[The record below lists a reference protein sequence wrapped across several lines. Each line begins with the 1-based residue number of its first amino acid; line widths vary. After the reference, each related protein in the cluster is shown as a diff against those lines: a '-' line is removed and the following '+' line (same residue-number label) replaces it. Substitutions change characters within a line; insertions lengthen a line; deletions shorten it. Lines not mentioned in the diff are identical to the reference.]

1 MTFKFLASV
10 LFVFPSLMAIV
21 GFSARP
27 ATASCVMTDIAL
39 QLQISGTQQSG
50 QQVNNVGMA
59 VDGPCW
65 GNTTTNVQSQI
76 YTGAGDAT
84 QIRDSNHL
92 VGGSDSV
99 GSSFDGPV
107 IGTSIYVP
115 LDIYSPAHD
124 ANFMESLGLP

>member
-1 MTFKFLASV
+1 
-10 LFVFPSLMAIV
+10 
-21 GFSARP
+21 
-27 ATASCVMTDIAL
+27 MTDIAL

-65 GNTTTNVQSQI
+65 GNTTTNVQSQT

-84 QIRDSNHL
+84 QIRNSNHL
-92 VGGSDSV
+92 IGGSESV
-99 GSSFDGPV
+99 GPGIGGPA